1 VMARMARWL
10 RSRPL
15 GAALVEVLGTPARF
29 GGFLV
34 TTAAVTFV
42 YTILLPFEDTQR
54 VQLANWDYLNASLL
68 TWAIAFGVAMGLVL
82 SVQVYS
88 MRKIVAARAAS
99 SAVGGVA
106 FVGSLLPS
114 FLCCTPIVPSILAF
128 VGFSGVGLYTTTGLV
143 QHFFAIHQA
152 EFLSTSLVLLG
163 VACWWG
169 LHKVAR
175 SSCLGE
181 KTCRVQPALVSEIA
195 APGRGVS
202 HEGPHVQSGT
212 GVFLPSGAADRG
224 QEGGPG

>member
-1 VMARMARWL
+1 MALMPL

-34 TTAAVTFV
+34 ATAAVAFV
-42 YTILLPFEDTQR
+42 YTILLPFEYTQR
-54 VQLANWDYLNASLL
+54 VQFANWDYLNASLL

-128 VGFSGVGLYTTTGLV
+128 AGFSGVGLYTTTGSL
-143 QHFFAIHQA
+143 QHFFATHQA
-152 EFLSTSLVLLG
+152 EFLSGSLVLL
-163 VACWWG
+163 VVVCWRG
-169 LHKVAR
+169 LRKVAR
-175 SSCLGE
+175 ASCLAE
-181 KTCRVQPALVSEIA
+181 KTCADPLVSVSEVTA
-195 APGRGVS
+195 CGRGVS
-202 HEGPHVQSGT
+202 REGRHVQSGT
-212 GVFLPSGAADRG
+212 DASLASGGAERG